1 MCKHHQESSEHGSR
15 GAKPASAVTTA
26 MQIEIDGLFNL
37 NDPTDFNE
45 AARGYVA
52 SMPKARITDADG
64 GMAYD
69 PAAFD
74 FIVGNAPVTVNPSLW
89 RHETLNNNI
98 GLFKVCEGI
107 WQVRGYDAA
116 NMTLVRGE
124 TGWIVIDPLTSAEV
138 ARAVLD
144 FALGHL
150 GVLPVVAVIYTHA
163 HVDHFGGVRGV
174 INEEDVS
181 AGRVQVI
188 APDKF
193 MEYAI
198 AENVLAGNAMARRAQ
213 YQFGGG
219 LEPGPRGGVG
229 IGLGKAVSNGT
240 LGLIAPTRQIVQTS
254 EELDVDGVRIV
265 FQMAQASESPSEM
278 MFYFPHMRAVCL
290 SEVAC
295 AVMHNIY
302 TPRGAQARDAL
313 RWSKYINECIDLF
326 PEAEVAFRSHH
337 WPLWGRERIRDN
349 LRRQRDMYR
358 FIHDRA
364 LFLANHGLKMA
375 DLANADYFPRE
386 LGQDFSCRGYYGTLS
401 HNLRGVYNFYLGF
414 YDGNPAS
421 LHPLGTCETAR
432 RYVEAIGGQL
442 AVTNKA
448 RAAFAAG
455 DYRWAAELNNHAVFA
470 DPQDEDAKLLQADIL
485 EQLGYQ
491 AESAI
496 WRNEYLMAARELRH
510 GVKPVPHNIM
520 NAELLGSMSLEMM
533 FDLISIR
540 LDHVK
545 LDGLRMDIEIEF
557 IDRGQIY
564 ALELSN
570 SVLNHTLGRRLGAN
584 DLAIRTTTKAWLRL
598 LTRASTMAELVAE
611 RAFEIEGNPGVLGA
625 LLGKV
630 VDFPRDFP
638 IVTPP

>member
-1 MCKHHQESSEHGSR
+1 MCQYHSQLSEDDAR
-15 GAKPASAVTTA
+15 RAKPASAVTAA
-26 MQIEIDGLFNL
+26 MNASIRGSFNL
-37 NDPTDFNE
+37 DDPVDFEE
-45 AARGYVA
+45 AARGHIA
-52 SMPKARITDADG
+52 SMSKARIAAVG
-64 GMAYD
+64 GGTAYD

-74 FIVGNAPVTVNPSLW
+74 FVDGSAPDTVNPSLW
-89 RHETLNNNI
+89 RQETLNNHI

-116 NMTLVRGE
+116 NMTLIRGDS
-124 TGWIVIDPLTSAEV
+124 GWIVIDPLTSAEV

-163 HVDHFGGVRGV
+163 HADHFGGVRGV
-174 INEEDVS
+174 ISEHDVA

-198 AENVLAGNAMARRAQ
+198 AENVMAGNAMARRAQ

-219 LEPGPRGGVG
+219 LEPGLRGGVG
-229 IGLGKAVSNGT
+229 VGLGKAVSNGT
-240 LGLIAPTRQIVQTS
+240 LGLIAPTRTIMQTS
-254 EELDVDGVRIV
+254 EEHEVDGVRIV

-278 MFYFPHMRAVCL
+278 MFYFPKMKAVCL

-295 AVMHNIY
+295 ALMHNIY

-313 RWSKYINECIDLF
+313 RWSKYINECLDLF

-337 WPLWGRERIRDN
+337 WPLWGRERIRDS
-349 LRRQRDMYR
+349 LRRQRDTYR

-364 LFLANHGLKMA
+364 LFLANQGHKMA
-375 DLANADYFPRE
+375 DLANAEYFPKE
-386 LGQDFSCRGYYGTLS
+386 LGEDFSCHGYYGTLS

-414 YDGNPAS
+414 YDGNPAT

-442 AVTNKA
+442 AVTTKA
-448 RAAFAAG
+448 HAAFAAG

-470 DPQDEDAKLLQADIL
+470 DPSDEGARLLQADIL

-510 GVKPVPHNIM
+510 GIKPVPHSVM
-520 NAELLGSMSLEMM
+520 TAEMLGAMSLEMM
-533 FDLISIR
+533 FDLVSIR
-540 LDHVK
+540 LDHAK
-545 LDGLRMDIEIEF
+545 LDGMRLDIEIEF
-557 IDRGQIY
+557 TDREEVY

-570 SVLNHTLGRRLGAN
+570 SVLNHTLGRRLGRK
-584 DLAIRTTTKAWLRL
+584 DLIVRTTTAAWLRL
-598 LTRASTMAELVAE
+598 LTRAATMAELVGEGEVELA
-611 RAFEIEGNPGVLGA
+611 GNPGALGEI
-625 LLGKV
+625 LGKV
-630 VDFPRDFP
+630 VDFARDFA
-638 IVTPP
+638 IVTPL